1 MTKDKITE
9 AFNEWR
15 QDAMKDL
22 NSVPNRWEAFL
33 AGWAAAEEYYGCE
46 RKKYTEMEL
55 RASRGGSDNPIL

>member
-1 MTKDKITE
+1 MSKDKITE

-22 NSVPNRWEAFL
+22 NNVPNRWEAFL

-46 RKKYTEMEL
+46 REERTEMEV
-55 RASRGGSDNPIL
+55 RAARGFSDSPSV